1 MDNQRPITRV
11 AVIGSGIMGAGIA
24 QLAATAG
31 YEVALFD
38 ADREHLARA
47 RLQTE
52 ASLRKLVSKGALNE
66 DVSTA
71 ALRRLHP
78 SDSVTEAAD
87 RADLVIEAVVERLS
101 VKQAVLVEA
110 AAASPHALLATN
122 TSQLSIT
129 AIGAA
134 VPGASDRVVGMHFFN
149 PPVLMRLVEIVA
161 GLESS
166 DATIAAAKS
175 FAESLGKETVVCK
188 KDSPGF
194 LTSRIAAIVRLECM
208 RMLEEGVGT
217 AEDIDRALRL
227 GLNFPIGP
235 LELGD
240 RNGHDTF
247 LLAVESMA
255 NTLGE
260 RFRPTVGLRNLVAAG
275 RLGRKTG
282 RGIYCYDEHGA
293 IIRSAPASDI
303 AQRPELSDLRSTLRG
318 SVIAALSV
326 WCQR

>member
-1 MDNQRPITRV
+1 MENQRPVKRV
-11 AVIGSGIMGAGIA
+11 AVIGAGIMGAGIA
-24 QLAATAG
+24 QLAAVSG
-31 YEVALFD
+31 YEVTIFD
-38 ADREHLARA
+38 ADQDQLARA
-47 RLQTE
+47 RQQTE
-52 ASLRKLVSKGALNE
+52 ASLAKLVSKGMINE
-66 DVSTA
+66 GVSMA
-71 ALRRLHP
+71 ALQRLHP
-78 SDSVTEAAD
+78 FGSVTEAAD
-87 RADLVIEAVVERLS
+87 GADLVIEAVVERLA
-101 VKQAVLVEA
+101 VKQAILTEA
-110 AAASPHALLATN
+110 ATVAAESALLATN

-129 AIGAA
+129 AIGSA
-134 VPGASDRVVGMHFFN
+134 VPAASDRVVGMHFFN

-161 GLESS
+161 GLETSE
-166 DATIAAAKS
+166 ATIATARS

-227 GLNFPIGP
+227 GLNFPVGP

-247 LLAVESMA
+247 LLAAESMA
-255 NTLGE
+255 STLGE

-282 RGIYCYDEHGA
+282 RGIYRYDERGA
-293 IIRSAPASDI
+293 IVRS
-303 AQRPELSDLRSTLRG
+303 E
-318 SVIAALSV
+318 
-326 WCQR
+326 

>member
-1 MDNQRPITRV
+1 V
-11 AVIGSGIMGAGIA
+11 AVIGAGIMGSGIA

-31 YEVALFD
+31 HEVAVFD
-38 ADREHLARA
+38 ADQEQVARG
-47 RLQTE
+47 RVQIE
-52 ASLRKLVSKGALNE
+52 ASLEKLVSKGALE
-66 DVSTA
+66 EPDGVR

-78 SDSVTEAAD
+78 RSSVIGAAD
-87 RADLVIEAVVERLS
+87 GADLVIEAVVERLP
-101 VKQAVLVEA
+101 VKQAILAEA
-110 AAASPHALLATN
+110 AGVASPTALLATN

-129 AIGAA
+129 AIGSA
-134 VPGASDRVVGMHFFN
+134 VPDASDRVVGMHFFN
-149 PPVLMRLVEIVA
+149 PAVLMRLVEIVA
-161 GLESS
+161 GLETS
-166 DATIAAAKS
+166 DATIAAAQA
-175 FAESLGKETVVCK
+175 FAEGLGKETVVCR

-247 LLAVESMA
+247 LLALESLA
-255 NTLGE
+255 DTLGE

-275 RLGRKTG
+275 RLGRKSG
-282 RGIYCYDEHGA
+282 RGIYRYDEHGA
-293 IIRSAPASDI
+293 IVRSAP
-303 AQRPELSDLRSTLRG
+303 P
-318 SVIAALSV
+318 V
-326 WCQR
+326 

>member
-1 MDNQRPITRV
+1 MENQGQVTRV
-11 AVIGSGIMGAGIA
+11 AVIGAGIMGAGIA

-31 YEVALFD
+31 YEVAIFD
-38 ADREHLARA
+38 ADQDQLVRA

-52 ASLRKLVSKGALNE
+52 ASLAKLESKGVVNN
-66 DVSTA
+66 DVSIA
-71 ALRRLHP
+71 ALQRLHP
-78 SDSVTEAAD
+78 SGSVSEAAEG
-87 RADLVIEAVVERLS
+87 ADLVIEAVVERLA
-101 VKQAVLVEA
+101 VKQAIFTEA
-110 AAASPHALLATN
+110 GAVAAPHALLATN
-122 TSQLSIT
+122 TSQLSVT
-129 AIGAA
+129 AIGSA
-134 VPGASDRVVGMHFFN
+134 VPAASERVAGMHFFN

-161 GLESS
+161 GLETSE
-166 DATIAAAKS
+166 ATIATAKS

-247 LLAVESMA
+247 LLAAESMA
-255 NTLGE
+255 STLGE

-282 RGIYCYDEHGA
+282 RGIYRYDEHGA
-293 IIRSAPASDI
+293 IDRA
-303 AQRPELSDLRSTLRG
+303 E
-318 SVIAALSV
+318 
-326 WCQR
+326 

>member
-1 MDNQRPITRV
+1 M
-11 AVIGSGIMGAGIA
+11 AVIGAGIMGSGIA

-38 ADREHLARA
+38 ADQEQLGRA

-52 ASLRKLVSKGALNE
+52 ASLKKLVSKGVLEEPLSARALE
-66 DVSTA
+66 
-71 ALRRLHP
+71 RLYP
-78 SDSVTEAAD
+78 SASVAEAAD
-87 RADLVIEAVVERLS
+87 GADVVIEAVVERLP
-101 VKQAVLVEA
+101 VKQAILTEA
-110 AAASPHALLATN
+110 AAVASPAALLATN

-129 AIGAA
+129 AIGSAL
-134 VPGASDRVVGMHFFN
+134 PDASDRVVGLHFFN
-149 PPVLMRLVEIVA
+149 PPALMRLVEIVA
-161 GLESS
+161 GLETS

-175 FAESLGKETVVCK
+175 FAENLGKETVVCR

-194 LTSRIAAIVRLECM
+194 LTSRIAAIVRLECL

-247 LLAVESMA
+247 LLALESMTQ
-255 NTLGE
+255 TLGE

-275 RLGRKTG
+275 RLGRKSG
-282 RGIYCYDEHGA
+282 RGIYTYDERGA
-293 IIRSAPASDI
+293 IV
-303 AQRPELSDLRSTLRG
+303 RPESPG
-318 SVIAALSV
+318 GAARDDPARPG
-326 WCQR
+326 QQP